1 MDGFLLLLFL
11 FVFIPV
17 VSVWFFWVAISA
29 TIHGFKLRKAKKR
42 SGK

>member
-17 VSVWFFWVAISA
+17 VSVWFFWFVISA
-29 TIHGFKLRKAKKR
+29 TIHDFKLRKAKKR